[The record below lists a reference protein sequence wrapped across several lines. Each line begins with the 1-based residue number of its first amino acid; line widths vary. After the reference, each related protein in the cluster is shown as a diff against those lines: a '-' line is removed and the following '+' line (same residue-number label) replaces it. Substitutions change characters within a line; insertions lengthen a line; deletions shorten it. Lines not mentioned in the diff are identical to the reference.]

1 MNNNYEKFSDYQ
13 NNYEN
18 SKEKNDNEKIVVVE
32 KKKDKEQSLSRGKKG
47 TMSISGI
54 QQVLNIGP
62 IEFII
67 IYFFALTQKR

>member
-32 KKKDKEQSLSRGKKG
+32 KKKDKEDSL
-47 TMSISGI
+47 
-54 QQVLNIGP
+54 
-62 IEFII
+62 F
-67 IYFFALTQKR
+67 